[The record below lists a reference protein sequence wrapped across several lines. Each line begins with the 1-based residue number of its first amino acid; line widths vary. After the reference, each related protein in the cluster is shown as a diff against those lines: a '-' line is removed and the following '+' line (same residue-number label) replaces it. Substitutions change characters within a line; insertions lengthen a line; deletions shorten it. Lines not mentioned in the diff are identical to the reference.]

1 VRTTP
6 TVASPLPCPDSAVPA
21 RNEAGDPDPKLTGAY
36 YTPPR
41 LAGLL
46 AGWVLERDPQ
56 RILEPSFGQGVFLRE
71 IAAKLHER
79 GIHEPGRRIFGVEL
93 DRSAA
98 SRLRESGL
106 RLPERH
112 LHSGDLLSFDADALG
127 GPFDAIV
134 GNPPYIRHHLLDE
147 ALVARGRRSAS
158 RLGITLNGRSDAWAY
173 FCAHLMTFLSGDGR
187 LALVLPGSVLQ
198 ADYAKPLLN
207 ALAAERGEVQLIR
220 IGERLFA
227 GVQERTVLLL
237 IDRAR
242 PGDGHVINRRTAD
255 LSGLARALSRQ
266 RKVSVKTARRRRA
279 SRLPPGLN
287 RAEAELFE
295 TICGEEKVQRLDEVA
310 RVRIGVVTGANSFFI
325 RSEREAEALGVAVD
339 SAPIVSR
346 GAWLAE
352 PRWTKTAQ
360 HRVAEEPSRLLL
372 FPVRET
378 KLTQFAEAALRAAEE
393 EDLNLRSHCSRRK
406 PWFAISDRAVPDL
419 FLPYMASQPPRLVMN
434 DANATCTNTIHR
446 LWLKTETELEKEAIA
461 AASWTTLYRLSA
473 ELVGRSYGGGVLKL
487 EPTRAGGLRL
497 ATTSKEP
504 KEVLQEIAD
513 EFSSAGPDAARMIAD
528 RRLLREGLGLSRED
542 VGRLRAAA
550 NSLEALRRR

>member
-1 VRTTP
+1 MASDEGLSGVRDRKTNG
-6 TVASPLPCPDSAVPA
+6 V
-21 RNEAGDPDPKLTGAY
+21 Y

-46 AGWVLERDPQ
+46 ADWVVERDPR
-56 RILEPSFGQGVFLRE
+56 RILEPSYGQGVFLRE
-71 IAAKLHER
+71 IDAKLRER
-79 GIHEPGRRIFGVEL
+79 GNRDPGRRIFGVEL

-98 SRLRESGL
+98 SQLRESGL
-106 RLPERH
+106 KLPEGH

-127 GPFDAIV
+127 GLFDAIV

-147 ALVARGRRSAS
+147 TLVARGRRSAS

-173 FCAHLMTFLSGDGR
+173 FCAHLMTFLSEDGR

-220 IGERLFA
+220 ISERVFD

-242 PGDGHVINRRTAD
+242 PGGGQVINRRTAD
-255 LSGLARALSRQ
+255 LSGLARALGRQ
-266 RKVSVKTARRRRA
+266 RKAGAMAARRRPT
-279 SRLPPGLN
+279 SRVTPGLN

-295 TICGEEKVQRLDEVA
+295 AVCGEEQVQRLDEIA
-310 RVRIGVVTGANSFFI
+310 RIRIGVVTGANAFFI
-325 RSEREAEALGVAVD
+325 RSEGEADALGVAVD

-352 PRWTKTAQ
+352 PRWTKAAQ
-360 HRVAEEPSRLLL
+360 RQVAEEPSRLLL

-378 KLTQFAEAALRAAEE
+378 KLTKFAKDELRAAEE
-393 EDLNLRSHCSRRK
+393 EGLNLRSHCARRK
-406 PWFAISDRAVPDL
+406 PWFAISDRAVPDF

-446 LWLKTETELEKEAIA
+446 LWIKAEVELEKEAIA

-473 ELVGRSYGGGVLKL
+473 ELFGRSYGGGVLKL

-497 ATTSKEP
+497 AATSKEP
-504 KEVLQEIAD
+504 KEVLQEIAE
-513 EFSSAGPDAARMIAD
+513 EFSSASLEAARTIAD
-528 RRLLREGLGLSRED
+528 RRLLREGLGLSRKD

-550 NSLEALRRR
+550 NSLEALRKH